1 MKENHIKQSPMLTL
15 PSLGGGV
22 NSTLVRIGGPTGNF
36 WFAYYNGQNG
46 DDQVNCVATDSNG
59 NIYICGKSSGGAH
72 VVKYDTDGNMLWNRI
87 ITGLL
92 LLEWQGVAADSSGNV
107 YVTGYNYWQAP
118 PGSLNYRIMTHKYNS
133 NGTLLWQRRFVT
145 NSNPSHEMKAYAI
158 AIDSQNLPFIGYRSS
173 ISGSMG
179 GIAAYSTSGSLSTA
193 SATKFGGSV
202 YGHHIGINPNVW
214 KLGYTIC
221 LDYNTTIPHGSYLI
235 QKQNLNSLSSGPT
248 WSGVFGTSQGDGA
261 VTEEGHDIVSV
272 NTNGEC
278 VFGVTLHGKSAS
290 YDGAVAKVNTAGTF
304 QWGRML
310 GHSSDQLYSSGVAV
324 DDSGN
329 VYSLMINQ
337 AQYKMVVAKWNS
349 SGTLQ
354 WQREIDT
361 AGVEYGYGQ
370 GVAVD
375 NNGAVILSFIS
386 AGITGQSGGRRAVI
400 FKVPDNGSLTGTHGD
415 FTYSISNYTESSTV
429 GHATWQLVSGSSYS
443 FSTLNAQ
450 DIAESYSSY
459 DPGGTST
466 TTSM

>member
-36 WFAYYNGQNG
+36 WFAYFNGQNG

-92 LLEWQGVAADSSGNV
+92 LLEWHGVAVDSSGNV

-118 PGSLNYRIMTHKYNS
+118 PGSLNYRCMTHKYNS
-133 NGTLLWQRRFVT
+133 NGSLLWQRRFVT
-145 NSNPSHEMKAYAI
+145 NTNPSYEIKGHGI
-158 AIDSQNLPFIGYRSS
+158 AIDSQNLPFVGFRTSRP
-173 ISGSMG
+173 GTMG
-179 GIAAYSTSGSLSTA
+179 GIAAYSTSGSLSTY
-193 SATKFGGSV
+193 SLVHMGTD
-202 YGHHIGINPNVW
+202 YGHTVGINPNVW

-221 LDYNTTIPHGSYLI
+221 LSYNNTISYGCYLI
-235 QKQNLNSLSSGPT
+235 CKQNLNSLSSGPT
-248 WSGVFGTSQGDGA
+248 WSGLFGTGSGDGA
-261 VTEEGHDIVSV
+261 VTEDGHDIVSV

-278 VFGVTLHGKSAS
+278 VFGVTLYGKSAQ
-290 YDGAVAKVNTAGTF
+290 YEGAVAKVNTAGTF

-310 GHSSDQLYSSGVAV
+310 GHSSDVLISSGVAV
-324 DDSGN
+324 DNSDN
-329 VYSLMINQ
+329 VYLLMINQ
-337 AQYKMVVAKWNS
+337 TQYSFVIAKWNS

-354 WQREIDT
+354 WQREINSSGT
-361 AGVEYGYGQ
+361 EYGYGQ
-370 GVAVD
+370 GIAVD
-375 NNGAVILSFIS
+375 NNGAVIIS
-386 AGITGQSGGRRAVI
+386 GISSGITGQSGGRRAVI

-429 GHATWQLVSGSSYS
+429 GHATWQTVYPQS
-443 FSTLNAQ
+443 FSSSTLGAQ